1 MTATVQIFDLARLV
15 TLKTETLTP
24 GRNVELGASPGV
36 DAHFTG
42 YDCKSHRV
50 NVSCVL
56 QCLDIIVAASRMLF
70 GVGGG
75 WANIVYSWC
84 HIKCYRDAHIYYVND
99 VSITQQTVGTSFTSE
114 QGVQSCGNIG
124 HPYTQNK
131 AMWFYLLNI
140 SSSTRIHPD

>member
-1 MTATVQIFDLARLV
+1 MTATLQIFDLARLV

-24 GRNVELGASPGV
+24 GRNVGLGASPGV

-50 NVSCVL
+50 NVSCVF
-56 QCLDIIVAASRMLF
+56 QCLDIIVTASRMVF
-70 GVGGG
+70 GEGG

-99 VSITQQTVGTSFTSE
+99 VSITQQTVETSFTSE
-114 QGVQSCGNIG
+114 QGVQSAEILVTPTLKTRLCGFI
-124 HPYTQNK
+124 
-131 AMWFYLLNI
+131 F
-140 SSSTRIHPD
+140 